1 MGRILLLLLFLPATA
16 LAQLKIATFNAAL
29 YRDQSGQLL
38 TDLSLGGDAQ
48 IKSIAEIIQRT
59 NPDILLINEFD
70 YSANNAA
77 VDLFQNILSTPQN
90 NLNLPTSAQPLLYPY
105 RRSFESNT
113 GIASGFDLNNNGHA
127 VTTIGASG
135 YADDAF
141 GFGAFPGQHAI
152 ALFSKY
158 PIVDDQ
164 IRSFQFFKW
173 KDMPGNLLTNDAALW
188 TYYSADEQAAL
199 RLSSKNH
206 LDVPINIDGQTIHF
220 LLSHPTPP
228 VFDSAE
234 DRNGKR
240 NHDEIRFWRDY
251 ITPGA
256 GSYIYDDANH
266 TGGLAP
272 NSSFVILGD
281 MNADPID
288 GDSFDHPIDQLLSSP
303 LINTSQIPTSPG
315 GPQQALLQGRNNRNQ
330 LGNPAFDTGDFNDFG
345 PGNLRSDYILPSANL
360 SIIDSGIFWPL
371 NDDPLFP
378 LVSASDHRLVW
389 MTIPEPQMILLL
401 SMLCLPIRRR
411 PYRFPCCA
419 LGTSS
424 GRGMSTM

>member
-1 MGRILLLLLFLPATA
+1 MGRIILLLLFLTTPAFG
-16 LAQLKIATFNAAL
+16 QLKVATFNASL
-29 YRDQSGQLL
+29 YRDQQGQLV
-38 TDLSLGGDAQ
+38 TDLSSGGDSQ

-77 VDLFQNILSTPQN
+77 VDLFQSNYLSISQDG
-90 NLNLPTSAQPLLYPY
+90 AQPFNFQF
-105 RRSFESNT
+105 RRAFPSNT
-113 GIASGFDLNNNGHA
+113 GLPSGFDLNNNGHA
-127 VTTIGASG
+127 VTTVGSSG

-141 GFGAFPGQHAI
+141 GFGDFPGQHAI

-158 PIVDDQ
+158 PILDDQ

-173 KDMPGNLLTNDAALW
+173 KDMHGNLLTNDAALS
-188 TYYSADEQAAL
+188 TYYSPDEQAAL

-206 LDVPINIDGQTIHF
+206 LDVPIDINGQVVHF

-251 ITPGA
+251 ITE
-256 GSYIYDDANH
+256 GSGNYIYDDAGH
-266 TGGLAP
+266 SGGLAP

-288 GDSFDHPIDQLLSSP
+288 GDSFDHPVDQLLSSP

-330 LGNPAFDTGDFNDFG
+330 LGDPAFDTGDFNDFG
-345 PGNLRSDYILPSANL
+345 PGNLRSDYILPSADLPIVN
-360 SIIDSGIFWPL
+360 SGIFWPL

-389 MTIPEPQMILLL
+389 MTIPEPGFIVRLLWIAVILLNRPFHRL
-401 SMLCLPIRRR
+401 GLC
-411 PYRFPCCA
+411 RF
-419 LGTSS
+419 GTSS
-424 GRGMSTM
+424 GRGTSTM